1 MNTIIKAMTKENKTS
16 KIEIL
21 QVTAWETPEELDKW
35 QRGVAQW
42 LNERRSKK
50 TNKKPIKTNKP

>member
-1 MNTIIKAMTKENKTS
+1 MTKENKNS

-21 QVTAWETPEELDKW
+21 ERTAWETPEELDKW
-35 QRGVAQW
+35 RRGVAQW

-50 TNKKPIKTNKP
+50 VTKKKLTNNKTN